1 MTNAGRLKLFMI
13 SCLAPGLL
21 VYGLFAIVPI
31 VWSAY
36 YGFFDWSGIGEPK
49 YAGWDNYASVVRE
62 PLFWRAL
69 KNNIIVVG
77 ASILGQLP
85 IALALALLLNRN
97 TWFSRTVRS
106 AVFMP
111 MVMSTVV
118 VALIWKY
125 IYHPQIGVL
134 NYALKL
140 VGLESWTMPWLSDPS
155 VNMYA
160 LSVPIIW
167 ANVGPY
173 LIIFVSAIQNLPSE
187 VDEAAK
193 LDGAVGGRKLFSVT
207 LPMMWDTI
215 KVTVI
220 MCIAGSLKAFDLVF
234 VMTHGGP
241 AHTTELLA
249 TYMYNSTFAVY
260 RYGYGSAISTLI
272 VLVSAA
278 LILFSQLLMN
288 RRSSS

>member
-1 MTNAGRLKLFMI
+1 MTNAGRLRSFMVA
-13 SCLAPGLL
+13 CLVPGLA
-21 VYGLFAIVPI
+21 VYALFAIVPI

-36 YGFFDWSGIGEPK
+36 YGFFDWSGIGDPK
-49 YAGWDNYASVVRE
+49 FAGWRNYVSVIQE

-69 KNNIIVVG
+69 KNNIIVVF

-85 IALALALLLNRN
+85 IALVLALLLNRN
-97 TWFSRTVRS
+97 TWFFRAVRS

-111 MVMSTVV
+111 MVLSTVV

-140 VGLESWTMPWLSDPS
+140 VGLESWTMPWLSDPDI
-155 VNMYA
+155 NMYA
-160 LSVPIIW
+160 VAMPIIW
-167 ANVGPY
+167 ANIGPY
-173 LIIFVSAIQNLPSE
+173 LIIFISAIQNLPSE
-187 VDEAAK
+187 VDEAAR
-193 LDGAVGGRKLFSVT
+193 LDGAVGLRKLVLVT
-207 LPMMWDTI
+207 LPMIWDTI

-272 VLVSAA
+272 VLVSAV